1 MSKTVPPAPPASPV
15 LAEKLMDAQTQVLG
29 SLLLDQSLVGPVLSQ
44 VSDQDF
50 TDAKLRAIYQTIRRL
65 FSEGLPVEAAAINE
79 RLGRTCAQ
87 TLQQIWEVTPT
98 ATNCMA
104 YVQLLKESALLYR
117 FQALGGRMLTAAD
130 LEECRA
136 CADELNRMLCQRP
149 GIRRTNLLDGY
160 QAFLERHG
168 AGVEPD
174 YLPWGIDALDER
186 VHAAPG
192 DMVVLGGYSSDGKT
206 ALALQFAFRQAKT
219 KRVGFFT
226 FEDDNDGLID
236 RIVSSQT
243 LVPMDRIK
251 RNQMTEEDFTTVID
265 MQKPLTKPTLELF
278 EGAGMT
284 VADIQALSQS
294 LHLDVIYVDYL
305 QNVAPERG
313 RRNQSAYERVT
324 ELSNSL
330 QQMARRTGIT
340 LVALS
345 QLNRPDKAKNGST
358 PAPTMSSL
366 RQSGQIEQDAKI
378 IMLLYREDASRRNGP
393 RILKVEKNKE
403 GQAGFALRLRFEGE
417 TQRFTRMET
426 MEYRHRREEDPQQ
439 DLFKPVPE
447 DKDAPF

>member
-1 MSKTVPPAPPASPV
+1 M
-15 LAEKLMDAQTQVLG
+15 
-29 SLLLDQSLVGPVLSQ
+29 
-44 VSDQDF
+44 
-50 TDAKLRAIYQTIRRL
+50 
-65 FSEGLPVEAAAINE
+65 
-79 RLGRTCAQ
+79 
-87 TLQQIWEVTPT
+87 
-98 ATNCMA
+98 
-104 YVQLLKESALLYR
+104 
-117 FQALGGRMLTAAD
+117 
-130 LEECRA
+130 
-136 CADELNRMLCQRP
+136 
-149 GIRRTNLLDGY
+149 DGY
-160 QAFLERHG
+160 QAFLDRHG

-251 RNQMTEEDFTTVID
+251 RNQMTEEDFTIVID

-345 QLNRPDKAKNGST
+345 QLSRPDKAKNGST

-378 IMLLYREDASRRNGP
+378 IMLLYREDTSMRNGP

-417 TQRFTRMET
+417 TQRFIRMET

>member
-1 MSKTVPPAPPASPV
+1 
-15 LAEKLMDAQTQVLG
+15 
-29 SLLLDQSLVGPVLSQ
+29 
-44 VSDQDF
+44 
-50 TDAKLRAIYQTIRRL
+50 
-65 FSEGLPVEAAAINE
+65 
-79 RLGRTCAQ
+79 
-87 TLQQIWEVTPT
+87 
-98 ATNCMA
+98 
-104 YVQLLKESALLYR
+104 
-117 FQALGGRMLTAAD
+117 
-130 LEECRA
+130 
-136 CADELNRMLCQRP
+136 
-149 GIRRTNLLDGY
+149 
-160 QAFLERHG
+160 
-168 AGVEPD
+168 
-174 YLPWGIDALDER
+174 
-186 VHAAPG
+186 
-192 DMVVLGGYSSDGKT
+192 
-206 ALALQFAFRQAKT
+206 
-219 KRVGFFT
+219 
-226 FEDDNDGLID
+226 
-236 RIVSSQT
+236 
-243 LVPMDRIK
+243 
-251 RNQMTEEDFTTVID
+251 
-265 MQKPLTKPTLELF
+265 
-278 EGAGMT
+278 MT

-345 QLNRPDKAKNGST
+345 QLSRPDKAKNGST

-426 MEYRHRREEDPQQ
+426 MEYRHQREEDPQQ